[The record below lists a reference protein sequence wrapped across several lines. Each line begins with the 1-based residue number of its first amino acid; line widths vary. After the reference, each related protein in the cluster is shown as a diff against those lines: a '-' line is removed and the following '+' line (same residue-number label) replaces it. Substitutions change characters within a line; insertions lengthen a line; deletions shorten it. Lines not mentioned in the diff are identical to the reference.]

1 MAPSIGSIFW
11 NETDRG
17 IIVGKK
23 PEKGPNCKKVGC
35 LYVYACVMYG
45 RNWIVFSSVSDLG
58 QVFNVCGRVTW
69 DIKRPPRGR
78 ECVRER
84 GEQHFPTTVLQSR
97 IVAIEGLFGY
107 TSPWTQ
113 HERPTPDTALRTYR
127 YRTLASYRLI
137 TSLLH
142 ACRLGR
148 PYTRTAERAE
158 RERERER
165 WIYLRFCLDLVHPS
179 VHSWEGTMKSTGF
192 LHAGAQAGCHTATA
206 THASTHYC
214 YCDITEQNHACSLLL
229 DQSSSQKAEADR
241 PRIYPPA
248 SLVLDVFG
256 GLELSRPMHS

>member
-1 MAPSIGSIFW
+1 
-11 NETDRG
+11 
-17 IIVGKK
+17 
-23 PEKGPNCKKVGC
+23 
-35 LYVYACVMYG
+35 
-45 RNWIVFSSVSDLG
+45 
-58 QVFNVCGRVTW
+58 
-69 DIKRPPRGR
+69 
-78 ECVRER
+78 VRER

-165 WIYLRFCLDLVHPS
+165 DESILDFVWILCIHPS
-179 VHSWEGTMKSTGF
+179 TREKG
-192 LHAGAQAGCHTATA
+192 Q
-206 THASTHYC
+206 
-214 YCDITEQNHACSLLL
+214 
-229 DQSSSQKAEADR
+229 
-241 PRIYPPA
+241 
-248 SLVLDVFG
+248 
-256 GLELSRPMHS
+256 